1 MTSRTAGNAISHARM
16 QPAKPRDRRDERR
29 RVEKPTMTRSEL
41 QSASEAPTRAPR
53 QPHAAPAAPLV
64 LGRYRLY
71 RRLGAGAYGTVWMA
85 RDERLDRDVAVKI
98 VPRERIVGGRF
109 EREARAA
116 ARLAHPGIVTLYEAG
131 ADDEGAYLVSELV
144 RGATLDGLLETG
156 RLSDRDVV
164 TIGIALCD
172 ALAHAHSQG
181 VVHRDVKP
189 SNILVP
195 ERPTTPDQVAKL
207 TDFGVAR
214 VVGGDSLTRT
224 GDVVGTAAYMAPE
237 QAEGREAGAAAD
249 LYALA
254 LVIYE
259 ALTGINPIQT
269 GTAARN
275 ARRLGAHLP
284 PLRRQRRDLPREL
297 GQGIDQ
303 ALRPRARERGTV
315 RHLRQALSASLS
327 GVQDQPGIVA
337 PAWRPSTRT
346 ADRVPD
352 GTADRGVRWA
362 GTGDELS
369 GPDDGAPVAAPLDRG
384 SRARPVPLGAR
395 VLAACASVGMIAWLL
410 THLLHPAP
418 GVPLMAGLCAG
429 LAIAALPRLGWVA
442 VWVALCVSLAIEH
455 EPGASLVLALGALLP
470 AVLLP
475 FSPSA
480 WPLSAGAPGLGVFG
494 LAGAWPAVAGRARG
508 VWRRA
513 VLGATGW
520 LWLAIAER
528 LTGAV
533 LYLGRPPGTPSPPV
547 WTASLQVTVH
557 DVLGGLL
564 GAGVLLPAAVWGAAA
579 SVLPWIVRGR
589 SPALDLVR
597 VAAWAA
603 ILVSATG
610 AAVRVAHVPTGYGTP
625 RGAVLG
631 AIASVVVALA
641 PLATRSWHA
650 ARKSR
655 SSQAGLP

>member
-1 MTSRTAGNAISHARM
+1 MTH
-16 QPAKPRDRRDERR
+16 
-29 RVEKPTMTRSEL
+29 SEL
-41 QSASEAPTRAPR
+41 QSASEAPTRSPR
-53 QPHAAPAAPLV
+53 QPRAAPAAPLV

-71 RRLGAGAYGTVWMA
+71 RRLGAGAFGTVWMA

-98 VPRERIVGGRF
+98 VPRERIAAGRF

-144 RGATLDGLLETG
+144 QGATLDDLLEAG

-172 ALAHAHSQG
+172 ALAHAHAQG

-237 QAEGREAGAAAD
+237 QAEGREAGAPAD

-259 ALTGINPIQT
+259 ALTGINPVRT

-303 ALRPRARERGTV
+303 ALRPRARERGTL
-315 RHLRQALSASLS
+315 RHLRQALTASLA

-346 ADRVPD
+346 ADRSPT
-352 GTADRGVRWA
+352 GTADRGATWT
-362 GTGDELS
+362 GSGDELS
-369 GPDDGAPVAAPLDRG
+369 GPSAPLRPRDGLGPEPGPAAAPPDLG

-395 VLAACASVGMIAWLL
+395 VLAACASAGMIAWLV

-418 GVPLMAGLCAG
+418 GVPLVAALFGGFAV
-429 LAIAALPRLGWVA
+429 AALPRLGWLA
-442 VWVALCVSLAIEH
+442 VSAALCVSLAIEH
-455 EPGASLVLALGALLP
+455 QPGASLVLALGALIP
-470 AVLLP
+470 VVLLP

-480 WPLSAGAPGLGVFG
+480 WPLSAGAPGLGVLG

-557 DVLGGLL
+557 DVLGPLL
-564 GAGVLLPAAVWGAAA
+564 GAGVLLPAAVWAAA
-579 SVLPWIVRGR
+579 ATVLPWIVRGR

-603 ILVSATG
+603 MLVSATG
-610 AAVRVAHVPTGYGTP
+610 AAVRVAHVPAGYGTP

-641 PLATRSWHA
+641 PLATRSWRA
-650 ARKSR
+650 ARESR
-655 SSQAGLP
+655 SSQSGLA

>member
-1 MTSRTAGNAISHARM
+1 MTSRTAGNAIAQARM
-16 QPAKPRDRRDERR
+16 HPPEPVDRRDERR

-41 QSASEAPTRAPR
+41 EAAAEAPTRSPR
-53 QPHAAPAAPLV
+53 QPPAAPAAPLV
-64 LGRYRLY
+64 LGRYRLH
-71 RRLGAGAYGTVWMA
+71 RRLGAGAFGTVWMA

-144 RGATLDGLLETG
+144 RGATLDDLLAAG

-164 TIGIALCD
+164 TIAIALCD

-195 ERPTTPDQVAKL
+195 ERPTTPDQAAKL

-237 QAEGREAGAAAD
+237 QAEGREVGAAAD

-254 LVIYE
+254 LVVYE
-259 ALTGINPIQT
+259 ALTGINPVRT

-303 ALRPRARERGTV
+303 ALRPRARERGTL
-315 RHLRQALSASLS
+315 RHLRQALTASLE
-327 GVQDQPGIVA
+327 GVEDQPGVVA
-337 PAWRPSTRT
+337 PAWRPPTRT
-346 ADRVPD
+346 SDRSGASDALGADPRPD
-352 GTADRGVRWA
+352 PAVGRDPAVGPD
-362 GTGDELS
+362 S
-369 GPDDGAPVAAPLDRG
+369 GP
-384 SRARPVPLGAR
+384 RARPVPPGAR
-395 VLAACASVGMIAWLL
+395 VLAACASAGMIAWLL
-410 THLLHPAP
+410 THLLRPAP
-418 GVPLMAGLCAG
+418 GLPLMAAIFGG
-429 LAIAALPRLGWVA
+429 LAVAALPRIGWLA
-442 VWVALCVSLAIEH
+442 VSAALCVALAVDH
-455 EPGASLVLALGALLP
+455 QPGASLVLALGALIPVL
-470 AVLLP
+470 LLP
-475 FSPSA
+475 FAPSA
-480 WPLSAGAPGLGVFG
+480 WPLPAGAPGLGVVG

-513 VLGATGW
+513 ALGAMGW

-557 DVLGGLL
+557 DVLGPLL
-564 GAGVLLPAAVWGAAA
+564 GTGVLLPAAVWGAAA
-579 SVLPWIVRGR
+579 AALPWIVRGR

-603 ILVSATG
+603 LLVSATG
-610 AAVRVAHVPTGYGTP
+610 AAVHVAHVPAGYGTP

-641 PLATRSWHA
+641 PLATRSWRA
-650 ARKSR
+650 ARESR
-655 SSQAGLP
+655 SSHAGLA

>member
-1 MTSRTAGNAISHARM
+1 
-16 QPAKPRDRRDERR
+16 
-29 RVEKPTMTRSEL
+29 MTRSEL
-41 QSASEAPTRAPR
+41 QSASEAPTRSPR
-53 QPHAAPAAPLV
+53 RPRAAPAAPVV
-64 LGRYRLY
+64 LGRYRLH
-71 RRLGAGAYGTVWMA
+71 RRLGAGAFGTVWMA

-144 RGATLDGLLETG
+144 RGATLDELIDAG

-195 ERPTTPDQVAKL
+195 EHPTTPDQVAKL

-224 GDVVGTAAYMAPE
+224 GDIVGTAAYMAPE
-237 QAEGREAGAAAD
+237 QAEGREAGAPAD

-259 ALTGINPIQT
+259 ALTGINPVRT

-303 ALRPRARERGTV
+303 ALRPRARERGTI
-315 RHLRQALSASLS
+315 RHLRQALTASLG
-327 GVQDQPGIVA
+327 GVQDEPGVVA
-337 PAWRPSTRT
+337 PAWRPPTRT
-346 ADRVPD
+346 ADRRPTRT
-352 GTADRGVRWA
+352 GS
-362 GTGDELS
+362 GDEPAGVPS
-369 GPDDGAPVAAPLDRG
+369 AYVSPHHAHASSPGPDVATPDFGPRP
-384 SRARPVPLGAR
+384 RPVPLGAR
-395 VLAACASVGMIAWLL
+395 VLAACVSAGTIAWLV
-410 THLLHPAP
+410 THLVHSSP
-418 GVPLMAGLCAG
+418 GVPLVAAICAG
-429 LAIAALPRLGWVA
+429 LAVAALPRLGWFA
-442 VWVALCVSLAIEH
+442 AAAALCVSLAIEH
-455 EPGASLVLALGALLP
+455 QPGASLVLALGALIP
-470 AVLLP
+470 VVLLP
-475 FSPSA
+475 LSSPA
-480 WPLSAGAPGLGVFG
+480 WPLSAGAPGLGVLG

-513 VLGATGW
+513 ALGITGW

-528 LTGAV
+528 LTGAM

-557 DVLGGLL
+557 DVLGPLL

-579 SVLPWIVRGR
+579 AGLPWIARGR

-603 ILVSATG
+603 MLVSATG
-610 AAVRVAHVPTGYGTP
+610 AAVHVAHVPAGYGTP

-641 PLATRSWHA
+641 PLATRSWRA
-650 ARKSR
+650 ARESR
-655 SSQAGLP
+655 SSQAGLA